1 MKNTI
6 EKALQKQREAERK
19 AAATN
24 SATMPTS
31 LEKAQTARQQAINEE
46 FDVPPPSITESHIS
60 DDNFGEH
67 GVATNAHIPPEL
79 YEDDDVTIQSTKSI
93 GDNNPNADIDIKP
106 DTNDL
111 NSNKKLNIDLQRL
124 EDNGFVGL
132 ESARNLINEE
142 YREIKRKLLQN
153 AFGPLASTIANSNII
168 MVSSA
173 RPSEGKTFTATNLA
187 LSIAAEQDKTVL
199 LVDADV
205 LKPNVLRTL
214 DLEAGN
220 GLMEYLLGKV
230 DDLSDVIYHTNIPK
244 LRIIPAGQS
253 HHLSTELLAS
263 TVMQQ
268 TVEEF
273 STRYPDRVVIIDTP
287 PLIGIN
293 ESAVLAN
300 LAGQAVIVVEEGRS
314 KMNDIQSSVE
324 RLNPDM
330 AIGFVVNKS
339 LQFSDK
345 GGYYGYAYYGS
356 DRKD

>member
-6 EKALQKQREAERK
+6 EKALQRQKEAEQKEAEHNLSADELDSKNEAIK
-19 AAATN
+19 A
-24 SATMPTS
+24 
-31 LEKAQTARQQAINEE
+31 
-46 FDVPPPSITESHIS
+46 
-60 DDNFGEH
+60 
-67 GVATNAHIPPEL
+67 
-79 YEDDDVTIQSTKSI
+79 
-93 GDNNPNADIDIKP
+93 NADPMLNEPPIAEKETTLQRSMVPEPSGMPVIESSGKP
-106 DTNDL
+106 
-111 NSNKKLNIDLQRL
+111 NKLMIDLKLMEQK
-124 EDNGFVGL
+124 GFVVL

-153 AFGPLASTIANSNII
+153 AFGPLASTISNSNII

-173 RPSEGKTFTATNLA
+173 RPSEGKTFTAVNLA

-205 LKPNVLRTL
+205 LKPNVLKTL
-214 DLEAGN
+214 ELDETN

-230 DDLSDVIYHTNIPK
+230 GDLSDVIHHTNMPK
-244 LRIIPAGQS
+244 LRIVPAGQT

-263 TVMQQ
+263 TVMKE
-268 TVEEF
+268 TIEEF

-293 ESAVLAN
+293 ESAILAN
-300 LAGQAVIVVEEGRS
+300 LAGQAVVVVEEGRS
-314 KMNDIQSSVE
+314 KLNDIQSAVE

-339 LQFSDK
+339 IQFSEK
-345 GGYYGYAYYGS
+345 GGYYGYQYYGS
-356 DRKD
+356 DKKD

>member
-6 EKALQKQREAERK
+6 EKALQKQQEANLRATDAQNKENTLEHAAKVIATDKSNEVFGYREMHHA
-19 AAATN
+19 
-24 SATMPTS
+24 P
-31 LEKAQTARQQAINEE
+31 
-46 FDVPPPSITESHIS
+46 
-60 DDNFGEH
+60 
-67 GVATNAHIPPEL
+67 
-79 YEDDDVTIQSTKSI
+79 VTKLQ
-93 GDNNPNADIDIKP
+93 IDSK
-106 DTNDL
+106 
-111 NSNKKLNIDLQRL
+111 RL
-124 EDNGFVGL
+124 EELGFVGL
-132 ESARNLINEE
+132 ESARNLISEE

-153 AFGPLASTIANSNII
+153 AFGPLASTITNSNII

-173 RPSEGKTFTATNLA
+173 RPSEGKTFTAVNLA
-187 LSIAAEQDKTVL
+187 MSIAAEQDKTVL

-205 LKPNVLRTL
+205 LKPNVLKTL
-214 DLEAGN
+214 GIGETV

-230 DDLSDVIYHTNIPK
+230 DDLGSVIYHTNVPK
-244 LRIIPAGQS
+244 LRIIPAGQT

-263 TVMQQ
+263 KVMKD

-293 ESAVLAN
+293 ESAILAN

-314 KMNDIQSSVE
+314 KLNDIQSAVE

-339 LQFSDK
+339 TQFSEK
-345 GGYYGYAYYGS
+345 GGYYGYQYYGS
-356 DRKD
+356 ERKD

>member
-6 EKALQKQREAERK
+6 EKALQKQQEAQEKSK
-19 AAATN
+19 A
-24 SATMPTS
+24 
-31 LEKAQTARQQAINEE
+31 EQA
-46 FDVPPPSITESHIS
+46 SISES
-60 DDNFGEH
+60 DDNASTIEKALAAKENSETTENLPVSDNEH
-67 GVATNAHIPPEL
+67 AEEVSSSDNTN
-79 YEDDDVTIQSTKSI
+79 
-93 GDNNPNADIDIKP
+93 DNASNAKPNKYFDIDL
-106 DTNDL
+106 D
-111 NSNKKLNIDLQRL
+111 RL
-124 EDNGFVGL
+124 RENGFVNL
-132 ESARNLINEE
+132 ENARTLINEE

-153 AFGPLASTIANSNII
+153 AFGPLASTIASSNII

-187 LSIAAEQDKTVL
+187 ISIAAEQDKTVL

-214 DLEAGN
+214 GLEPTS

-230 DDLSDVIYHTNIPK
+230 DDLSEVIHHTNIPK
-244 LRIIPAGQS
+244 LKIIPAGKS

-263 TVMQQ
+263 TVMKD
-268 TVEEF
+268 TVAEF
-273 STRYPDRVVIIDTP
+273 SSRYADRVVIIDTP

-300 LAGQAVIVVEEGRS
+300 LAGQAVIVTEEGRS
-314 KMNDIQSSVE
+314 KMGDIRHAVD

-339 LQFSDK
+339 TQFSEK
-345 GGYYGYAYYGS
+345 GGYYGYQYYGS
-356 DRKD
+356 GDRD